1 MRCTRF
7 SIDRSS
13 GRLSVRV
20 DAEPVRAVTAAFELQ
35 GDAHQGVM
43 VLTSPL
49 GATMAEAR
57 WSPAATVLTV
67 PGAQSRY
74 ADLDDLAAQALGE
87 RLPMAALFDWLRGR
101 PWAGAVARPLANAAP
116 GFEQL
121 GWQVRLERFDEGL
134 VGRWPFSALMTCLH
148 LDRIGV
154 ADTGRD
160 PLRKRHIVGI
170 SVVRGSD
177 QSGRIVDQSL
187 GQIS

>member
-1 MRCTRF
+1 MIVVPAWGRAAACALLLNACATPKPALREPGIPF
-7 SIDRSS
+7 LS
-13 GRLSVRV
+13 GRLSVQV
-20 DAEPVRAVTAAFELQ
+20 DTEPIRAVTAAFELQ
-35 GDAHQGVM
+35 GDARQGVM

-57 WSPAATVLTV
+57 WSPESTVLTV

-101 PWAGAVARPLANAAP
+101 PWAGALSRPLADDAP

-134 VGRWPFSALMTCLH
+134 VDARRTAPPPVSMRAR
-148 LDRIGV
+148 LDRP
-154 ADTGRD
+154 A
-160 PLRKRHIVGI
+160 P
-170 SVVRGSD
+170 
-177 QSGRIVDQSL
+177 
-187 GQIS
+187 

>member
-1 MRCTRF
+1 MIVVPAWGRAAACALLLNACATPK
-7 SIDRSS
+7 SPPLDPDAPYLS

-134 VGRWPFSALMTCLH
+134 VDAHRNAPPPVSVRAR
-148 LDRIGV
+148 LDRP
-154 ADTGRD
+154 A
-160 PLRKRHIVGI
+160 P
-170 SVVRGSD
+170 
-177 QSGRIVDQSL
+177 
-187 GQIS
+187 